1 MSKKTSAFFFI
12 AGAVAGWTAA
22 QRAIGDPWAQQSL
35 DAAPAPIDTLT
46 HKQDPFRDQF
56 EETRTRVI
64 LHNATEDQSE
74 VA

>member
-12 AGAVAGWTAA
+12 AGAVAGWTA
-22 QRAIGDPWAQQSL
+22 QRALGDPWAQQSL
-35 DAAPAPIDTLT
+35 DSAPAPIDTLT

-64 LHNATEDQSE
+64 LHNATEGQSE